1 MIPAEPAI
9 NMQYLCRLFQ
19 PHGPFI
25 SSFPLLSGEPTS
37 WSYWYVHYCSEVE
50 GIKMFEQRKNW
61 KIRHNSTW
69 LQCFPQLST
78 KPSNTCSSKQHLST
92 LLLWNQ
98 DAQTQ
103 KSTTWACRR
112 PQRYSLNTAGG
123 CHRGKGKIHNG
134 IQCSFTIKNHIFNGK
149 KAEQFESKGH
159 PTWPKQ
165 TVRGL
170 LPKLP
175 GLRGEMFLSY
185 YSILFSTLDKCTLAL
200 FTAYLDLERYS
211 QRDFLH
217 PSPTAH
223 HTSPHEP
230 QPLLSSQAARCS
242 CSGPR
247 AHSAQLPTSSSHPSE

>member
-103 KSTTWACRR
+103 NPPREPAEGHSV
-112 PQRYSLNTAGG
+112 TAWTQQEDVIEAKE
-123 CHRGKGKIHNG
+123 RFIMEFNVLLQLKIT
-134 IQCSFTIKNHIFNGK
+134 FLTGK
-149 KAEQFESKGH
+149 KLSSFK
-159 PTWPKQ
+159 
-165 TVRGL
+165 VRGI
-170 LPKLP
+170 PHGQSKLS
-175 GLRGEMFLSY
+175 GDCCLN
-185 YSILFSTLDKCTLAL
+185 
-200 FTAYLDLERYS
+200 
-211 QRDFLH
+211 
-217 PSPTAH
+217 
-223 HTSPHEP
+223 
-230 QPLLSSQAARCS
+230 SQA
-242 CSGPR
+242 
-247 AHSAQLPTSSSHPSE
+247 